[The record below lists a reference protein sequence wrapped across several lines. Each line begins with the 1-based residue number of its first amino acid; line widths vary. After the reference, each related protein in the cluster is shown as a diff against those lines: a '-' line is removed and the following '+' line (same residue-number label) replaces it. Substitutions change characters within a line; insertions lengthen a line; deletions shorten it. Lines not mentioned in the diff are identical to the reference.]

1 MNSTDWDLMF
11 EQSEKNHD
19 KKNYLS
25 SYPIINRPE
34 TGINISM
41 SFGHTEEEIKTNN
54 EDISSR
60 KKFKSRIGNIHQEE
74 EKKNNSLNNS

>member
-11 EQSEKNHD
+11 EQSEKNND
-19 KKNYLS
+19 KYNYLS
-25 SYPIINRPE
+25 TYPVINIPE

-41 SFGHTEEEIKTNN
+41 SFGHTEEEIKTSK

-60 KKFKSRIGNIHQEE
+60 KKFKSRIGNINQEE

>member
-11 EQSEKNHD
+11 EQSDKNQ
-19 KKNYLS
+19 KKNNYLS
-25 SYPIINRPE
+25 YTNRPE

-41 SFGHTEEEIKTNN
+41 SFGNTEKEIKRNN

-60 KKFKSRIGNIHQEE
+60 KKFKSTIGHILQEE
-74 EKKNNSLNNS
+74 DKKSNSLNNS

>member
-11 EQSEKNHD
+11 EQSEKNQD

-25 SYPIINRPE
+25 AYPIINRPE

-41 SFGHTEEEIKTNN
+41 SFGHTEEEIKTSK

-60 KKFKSRIGNIHQEE
+60 KKFKSRIGNINQEE

>member
-1 MNSTDWDLMF
+1 MF
-11 EQSEKNHD
+11 EECEKNNE
-19 KKNYLS
+19 KQNNLS
-25 SYPIINRPE
+25 TFPIINRPE

-54 EDISSR
+54 EDISAR
-60 KKFKSRIGNIHQEE
+60 KKFKSRIGNINQEE

>member
-1 MNSTDWDLMF
+1 MNSSDWDLMF

-19 KKNYLS
+19 KRNYLS
-25 SYPIINRPE
+25 TYPIINRPE

-54 EDISSR
+54 EDI
-60 KKFKSRIGNIHQEE
+60 
-74 EKKNNSLNNS
+74 